1 MSTLTQDIAAPD
13 LDELTFD
20 AEVDAADY
28 ARIMR
33 RVGRD
38 GDEAGTRVSAFNSSI

>member
-1 MSTLTQDIAAPD
+1 MSALTQDIAAPD

-33 RVGRD
+33 RVNGGD
-38 GDEAGTRVSAFNSSI
+38 GGSIRVSAFNSSI